1 MQLIDYRRRL
11 LLGLPLA
18 LPLALAAWPSAAQ
31 TYPAA
36 APPPPPAPAAPPAPA
51 PDAAAQRIAPDAP
64 APVRL
69 ALLLGNGL
77 YPSPHDLPPIHKNV
91 RDLGA
96 ALEQRD
102 FRVSTAL
109 DLDPAA
115 QRRTI
120 QAFAAEARAAPP
132 DATVLFYFAGHG
144 LQVDAENLMLGAGV
158 APNARPEVLLSGSL
172 HLQRDIVEQLPRR
185 SSGLTITVIDACRV
199 DLRAALAAQD
209 GLNQVEAPP
218 GCLIVFST
226 AAGRPAIAPA
236 RETDNTFYT
245 ASLVKLLRS
254 ADDALSFS
262 DLFRLVKLDV
272 QQTMLSHP
280 VPVIRQ
286 FAQVPFI
293 AENTQVKVRLSP
305 RPTPEE
311 ALQRAADEQ
320 AAWSE
325 LEASLWPAE
334 VARLAE
340 AYQARWP
347 GTARAGSAQVS
358 QAGAEDAVRA
368 LASPQVRLYR
378 SAFQP
383 RSTQPGWLAE
393 WHKAARGDKDA
404 AARIARA
411 YRNGS
416 GDIPRDDNRYEGWLQ
431 YASALGNGIACYE
444 LAVWYRRQG
453 QPVPAAQF
461 EARSREL
468 GYTPPPTLDHYRK

>member
-1 MQLIDYRRRL
+1 MIDRRRRRL
-11 LLGLPLA
+11 LA
-18 LPLALAAWPSAAQ
+18 LPLALPAALAARRGAAQ
-31 TYPAA
+31 TEG
-36 APPPPPAPAAPPAPA
+36 
-51 PDAAAQRIAPDAP
+51 IASGPE
-64 APVRL
+64 RL

-91 RDLGA
+91 HDLGA
-96 ALEQRD
+96 ALERRD

-115 QRRTI
+115 QRRAI
-120 QAFAAEARAAPP
+120 QAFAAQARAAPP

-158 APNARPEVLLSGSL
+158 APNARPEVLLAGSL
-172 HLQRDIVEQLPRR
+172 HLQRDIVEPLPRR

-218 GCLIVFST
+218 GCLIAFST

-236 RETDNTFYT
+236 RATDNTFFT
-245 ASLVKLLRS
+245 ASLVRLLQT

-280 VPVIRQ
+280 VPVVRQ

-293 AENTQVKVRLSP
+293 AENTRVKVRLSH
-305 RPTPEE
+305 RPAPEE
-311 ALQRAADEQ
+311 AVQRAADEQ

-334 VARLAE
+334 IARLAG
-340 AYQARWP
+340 AYLGRWP
-347 GTARAGSAQVS
+347 GTARAASAQVS
-358 QAGAEDAVRA
+358 GAGAEEAVRA

-383 RSTQPGWLAE
+383 RTTQPGWLAE

-411 YRNGS
+411 YRIGS
-416 GDIPRDDNRYEGWLQ
+416 GDIAQDDNRYEGWLQ
-431 YASALGNGIACYE
+431 YAAALGNGIACYE
-444 LAVWYRRQG
+444 LALWYRRQG
-453 QPVPAAQF
+453 QPVPAAQY